1 MNLTVV
7 IPTHKRNHNVSHLL
21 DSLLKQELSDLLV
34 EVLVIGNLY
43 DPHLEKVVLA
53 YGQKSHFSMKYFFA
67 GRIGVNSARNKGIE
81 KAESLKIYFLDD
93 DVLIRNPQHLSIL
106 YNLSNTHPN
115 IAAIGGSYKLPEKTR
130 LIDTIYHAIC
140 TSWLK
145 EGNQEDGK
153 NRFHLVGGNTLY
165 NKELLQNRL
174 HFNEQITFGGSETEL
189 NLKLHKACDRYLFN
203 ESLDIE
209 HSTHLNIISLIKKAI
224 RQGMGRC
231 FHEVIVPET
240 FWTTDNHNPAGFLAT
255 LPESKL
261 DTFMAEFY
269 FALYNFFFHV
279 GYRHGKRQKNGPLSF
294 IAILV
299 CIFQTFFQINSDQV
313 LHLPNS
319 QAKSFHLKD
328 SPALKFKEIY
338 HWIKANIWWKI
349 CYCMAPKTILH
360 FLKHLGWMISHFIMK
375 CFNFT
380 IWRIIPIIG
389 SIVICSITT
398 FFPFNTIGLR
408 VPYNNIF
415 NTFENFLKRRY

>member
-7 IPTHKRNHNVSHLL
+7 IPTHNRNHDVSHLL
-21 DSLLKQELSDLLV
+21 DSLLKQELSGLLI
-34 EVLVIGNLY
+34 EVLVIGNLH
-43 DPHLEKVVLA
+43 DPHLEKLV
-53 YGQKSHFSMKYFFA
+53 QSFEKKSHFSIKYFFA
-67 GRIGVNSARNKGIE
+67 GCIGVNSARNIGIE

-106 YNLSNTHPN
+106 YQLATAHPN
-115 IAAIGGSYKLPEKTR
+115 IAAIGGSYNLPKNTR

-145 EGNQEDGK
+145 EGNHQDD
-153 NRFHLVGGNTLY
+153 RFHLVGGNTLY
-165 NKELLQNRL
+165 NKELLQTRL

-189 NLKLHKACDRYLFN
+189 NLKLHVAGDKYLFN

-209 HSTHLNIISLIKKAI
+209 HSTHLNAISLIKKAI

-240 FWTTDNHNPAGFLAT
+240 FWSADNHNPALFLKPMPVT
-255 LPESKL
+255 RL
-261 DTFMAEFY
+261 DIFMADFY
-269 FALYNFFFHV
+269 FALYDFFFHV
-279 GYRHGKRQKNGPLSF
+279 GYRHGKRQNNGPLSF
-294 IAILV
+294 TAALI

-313 LHLPNS
+313 LYLPNS

-328 SPALKFKEIY
+328 SPALKFREIY
-338 HWIKANIWWKI
+338 HWIKANIWWKV
-349 CYCMAPKTILH
+349 CYYLSPKTILH
-360 FLKHLGWMISHFIMK
+360 FLKHVGWMISHFIMK

-380 IWRIIPIIG
+380 VWRIVPIAG
-389 SIVICSITT
+389 SIVICSMTT

-408 VPYNNIF
+408 VPYNNAF
-415 NTFENFLKRRY
+415 NALEDFLKRRY